1 MSTLLDVRP
10 PDPEPLPLYSRTD
23 PDTASIRSAA
33 PSYVSDTPTYRSYRT
48 PTSLLPPLS
57 PGQETIGL
65 PAPRVYAPGFAPELR
80 NRAGGSNSDF
90 NITRTVNAKV
100 CSAVARRRT
109 DQATREIEGMLR
121 SLDAL
126 PPPSPSPSMDTTS
139 PLSSSLP
146 FPPES
151 SLYPVQIVSLSPL
164 EDPHLVGAE
173 AADRARRSR
182 VYREM
187 CAREDE
193 LRGHESR
200 SWDFMVGQMS
210 DWDKRRNSWNSF
222 TSNIPSR
229 GKRGT
234 RSGWRS

>member
-10 PDPEPLPLYSRTD
+10 PDPDSLPLYSRTD
-23 PDTASIRSAA
+23 PDTASIRSVA

-48 PTSLLPPLS
+48 PTSLLPPRS

-80 NRAGGSNSDF
+80 NRAGGANSDF
-90 NITRTVNAKV
+90 NITRTVNSKQY
-100 CSAVARRRT
+100 SAVARRRT
-109 DQATREIEGMLR
+109 AQARADTEAMLN
-121 SLDAL
+121 SLSAA
-126 PPPSPSPSMDTTS
+126 PPSPSPDSASLFS
-139 PLSSSLP
+139 PSSPDASA
-146 FPPES
+146 S
-151 SLYPVQIVSLSPL
+151 AYPVQIAPLSPL

-187 CAREDE
+187 CAMEAE
-193 LRGHESR
+193 TTGHESR

-210 DWDKRRNSWNSF
+210 EWEERRTSWNSF
-222 TSNIPSR
+222 ACNVP
-229 GKRGT
+229 KRKG
-234 RSGWRS
+234 RRFGWRS

>member
-48 PTSLLPPLS
+48 PMSLLPPLS

-109 DQATREIEGMLR
+109 DQARREVEGMLN
-121 SLDAL
+121 SLSAV
-126 PPPSPSPSMDTTS
+126 PPPSPSPSMDPST
-139 PLSSSLP
+139 PRSSSSP
-146 FPPES
+146 S
-151 SLYPVQIVSLSPL
+151 SPDSAAYPVQIAPLSPL
-164 EDPHLVGAE
+164 EDPDLVGAE
-173 AADRARRSR
+173 AAGRARRSR

-193 LRGHESR
+193 TRGHESR

-210 DWDKRRNSWNSF
+210 DWDERRNSWNSF
-222 TSNIPSR
+222 KSNIPSR
-229 GKRGT
+229 GKRG
-234 RSGWRS
+234 RRFGWRS